1 MKRLVSKNRSTQ
13 LTKQVSSPREN
24 RVEGVPVMH
33 LWPKKRVQWLY
44 GERTKLSWER
54 GENDALVP
62 AHTGKGVDRLLDTR
76 LRLLPLKESLEL
88 FLQRREQ
95 ECQY

>member
-1 MKRLVSKNRSTQ
+1 MKMLVSKNRSTQ
-13 LTKQVSSPREN
+13 LTKQLSSPREN

-33 LWPKKRVQWLY
+33 LWRKKKKCNGYMGNGQIEL
-44 GERTKLSWER
+44 GERDD
-54 GENDALVP
+54 NALVP
-62 AHTGKGVDRLLDTR
+62 AQTGKGVDRLLDTR

-88 FLQRREQ
+88 FLQRHEQ